1 MRERKKVIW
10 VCSKLL
16 TVKNLRTQ
24 NLKNSYIFTKHI
36 VQLHT
41 HSWIHEGIKSRATIM
56 KDIDTSYANTINP
69 LFFNMRTWHA
79 FTIIA
84 PYLFRSFHIFATC
97 LQGENLSKSIFC
109 QVDEIMERLIGMN
122 ISNLKSNIEI
132 INFEIYV

>member
-16 TVKNLRTQ
+16 IVKNLRTQ

-56 KDIDTSYANTINP
+56 EDVDTSYANTINP
-69 LFFNMRTWHA
+69 LYFNMRTWHLPSLPYIYSA
-79 FTIIA
+79 VFT
-84 PYLFRSFHIFATC
+84 YLRHVCKEKICRNPF
-97 LQGENLSKSIFC
+97 FC

-132 INFEIYV
+132 INLEIYV